1 MFFLYSRCNENGED
15 ESDDEFCW
23 LSETYNSCLTMLRE
37 PAVIA
42 CLCLLVLQIQ
52 VSPKF
57 AIILYH
63 DVPAS

>member
-1 MFFLYSRCNENGED
+1 MFFLYSQCNENGED
-15 ESDDEFCW
+15 EGDDEFCC
-23 LSETYNSCLTMLRE
+23 LSETHNSCLTMLRE

-42 CLCLLVLQIQ
+42 YLCLVLQIQ